1 MNKYCCGCGVLLQ
14 CEEPYEDGYVYPTH
28 FEETVMCRRCFRLK
42 HYGEYKVTNKSNA
55 FYKTIIKD
63 IFRQQ
68 ELVLH
73 IVDIFNMGNIDY
85 IYSKVFSPAILVI
98 SKYDIFPKSV
108 NEEKLISYFKN
119 KYPRYKEVITISSEK
134 NYHMDELFKLINKYK
149 CSNEVYVLGNTNAG
163 KSSFINKMIKNYT
176 DKNNFLVTSYMPA
189 TTLNVISIKINDDL
203 TLLDTPGIVDDGN
216 IVTHLDEEIVKL
228 ITIKNEIKPRIYQVK
243 EPTSLILDK
252 IGRINIMNESNIS
265 IYVSNNVDIDKA
277 SFSKNDK
284 YKNLDCTKIKSS
296 DSEELVIE
304 GLCFIKCSC
313 KTKFE
318 IYLNEG
324 TDVYTRDKIIGS
336 DV

>member
-1 MNKYCCGCGVLLQ
+1 
-14 CEEPYEDGYVYPTH
+14 
-28 FEETVMCRRCFRLK
+28 
-42 HYGEYKVTNKSNA
+42 
-55 FYKTIIKD
+55 
-63 IFRQQ
+63 
-68 ELVLH
+68 
-73 IVDIFNMGNIDY
+73 
-85 IYSKVFSPAILVI
+85 
-98 SKYDIFPKSV
+98 
-108 NEEKLISYFKN
+108 
-119 KYPRYKEVITISSEK
+119 
-134 NYHMDELFKLINKYK
+134 
-149 CSNEVYVLGNTNAG
+149 
-163 KSSFINKMIKNYT
+163 MIKNYT

-265 IYVSNNVDIDKA
+265 IYISNNVDIDKA

-284 YKNLDCTKIKSS
+284 YKDLDCTKIKCL